1 RHRASKDRD
10 LFLHQIEDN
19 RKSIEAMTGTR
30 AVHLCY
36 PSGAYDR
43 AFRPWLKESGVVSAT
58 TCEPGFASV
67 NADRLLLP
75 RVLDNPAL
83 SPIEFKGWLSGVSA
97 ALPRRSVA
105 GHSFTG

>member
-1 RHRASKDRD
+1 NRD
-10 LFLHQIEDN
+10 LFLREIEDN

-43 AFRPWLKESGVVSAT
+43 AFLPWLKESGVVSAT

-67 NADRLLLP
+67 DADRLLLP

-83 SPIEFKGWLSGVSA
+83 SPIEFESWLTGVSA
-97 ALPRRSVA
+97 ALPRRPA
-105 GHSFTG
+105 NGKNPGGHF